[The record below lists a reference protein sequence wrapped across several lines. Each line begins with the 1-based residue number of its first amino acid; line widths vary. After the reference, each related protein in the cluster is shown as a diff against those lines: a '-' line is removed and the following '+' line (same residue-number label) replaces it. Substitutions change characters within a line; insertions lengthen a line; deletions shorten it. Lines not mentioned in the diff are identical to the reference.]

1 MSLQELQSELE
12 KRMRQ
17 LKNAD
22 PEQIGFLKKKI
33 AQLEEQIQGLEPP
46 KPKPEE
52 LKEFVLTVSG
62 KKIKFNKAGVCNLE
76 YGSLLKRVDQ
86 SNYIIMYGAKTD
98 KDAEL
103 VYTDGKWQ
111 ISCCDAPTFPT
122 FQHEDLGLAIT
133 YLLDF
138 MHDKYSGA
146 PALESATDN
155 WVASELINNESSTD
169 QELINY
175 FIEEGN
181 MAIDEAEF
189 YVSQRNEALQNT
201 LNFILKPYVPKSQKK
216 AEIPIDIIEEV
227 QKKPRKKKMSAE
239 MEDVDELKRYL
250 TVLDEILAT
259 SKSTSVKNQIESEKI
274 EVQELINEIE
284 SQ

>member
-1 MSLQELQSELE
+1 MVLQELKQELD
-12 KRMRQ
+12 KRIRQ

-33 AQLEEQIQGLEPP
+33 ARLEEEIQSLEPQEQ
-46 KPKPEE
+46 PEV

-86 SNYIIMYGAKTD
+86 SHYIIMYGSKTD

-103 VYTDGKWQ
+103 VYTDGKWK
-111 ISCCDAPTFPT
+111 ISCCDAASFPN
-122 FQHEDLGLAIT
+122 FKYEDLGLAIT
-133 YLLDF
+133 YLLDY
-138 MHDKYSGA
+138 MHDKYSGVPQEEVA
-146 PALESATDN
+146 PVTQ
-155 WVASELINNESSTD
+155 I
-169 QELINY
+169 
-175 FIEEGN
+175 
-181 MAIDEAEF
+181 
-189 YVSQRNEALQNT
+189 
-201 LNFILKPYVPKSQKK
+201 K

-239 MEDVDELKRYL
+239 LEDVNELRRYIEI
-250 TVLDEILAT
+250 LDEILAT

-274 EVQELINEIE
+274 EVQELIDEIE
-284 SQ
+284 SQN